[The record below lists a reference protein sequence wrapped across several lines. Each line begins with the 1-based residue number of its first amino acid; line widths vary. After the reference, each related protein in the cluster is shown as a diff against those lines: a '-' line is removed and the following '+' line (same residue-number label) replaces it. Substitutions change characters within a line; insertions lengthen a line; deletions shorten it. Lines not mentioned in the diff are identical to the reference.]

1 MIQIQISS
9 ISGLELK
16 EPATIYGWCSYQN
29 TDETHVIVNVAWN
42 LTKEEARASKGQIQD
57 TRLVT
62 EVTKLLNDGESKKV
76 EGKQMFSPVTFA
88 VEVANI
94 KGSGFEECKK
104 SIELEVQKS
113 IEAKIKAGKKLK
125 K

>member
-1 MIQIQISS
+1 MITLQISS
-9 ISGLELK
+9 IKGVELK

-42 LTKEEARASKGQIQD
+42 WTKEEAKANKAQKHD
-57 TRLVT
+57 TLLVE
-62 EVTKLLNDGESKKV
+62 EVAKLLNDGETKKV

-113 IEAKIKAGKKLK
+113 IEAKIKSGKKLK